1 MALRD
6 ARLASNHYKFQEADV
21 HYNSVLIIIIKQ
33 KDVRYASQAITYREE
48 FVWGMIQIAA
58 HIRSDQKKKFVLD
71 VFLII
76 MSSQKM
82 DFVKQEDL
90 DAFISMENVYHAH
103 LHLRKAL
110 TPNV

>member
-1 MALRD
+1 
-6 ARLASNHYKFQEADV
+6 
-21 HYNSVLIIIIKQ
+21 
-33 KDVRYASQAITYREE
+33 
-48 FVWGMIQIAA
+48 MIQIAA